1 MLGPLATTNL
11 INVVMFVRVSVS
23 CVVDDVKETP
33 MTRKSAAQQSSS
45 KKNRQS
51 SFPFLEAMQ
60 AESTSLRFLLFN
72 SLMIILQCE
81 IKPSFDLVSSFFF
94 FSSFTFTLLLYSVVI
109 IILLSSSSSSS
120 SSSLL
125 FVHSSFFWCHNKHI
139 CRDSEERVLKPS
151 VYEMVSCC
159 QIHSFPLS
167 I

>member
-33 MTRKSAAQQSSS
+33 MTRNLQHSRAAA

-81 IKPSFDLVSSFFF
+81 INQASIWSPPSSSSPPLPLLYYYILLLLLSFF
-94 FSSFTFTLLLYSVVI
+94 
-109 IILLSSSSSSS
+109 SSSSSSS

-125 FVHSSFFWCHNKHI
+125 FVHSSFFGVTTNIYAEIVRSGC
-139 CRDSEERVLKPS
+139 
-151 VYEMVSCC
+151 
-159 QIHSFPLS
+159 
-167 I
+167 

>member
-94 FSSFTFTLLLYSVVI
+94 FSSFTFTLLLYSVQ
-109 IILLSSSSSSS
+109 
-120 SSSLL
+120 
-125 FVHSSFFWCHNKHI
+125 NYQK
-139 CRDSEERVLKPS
+139 
-151 VYEMVSCC
+151 
-159 QIHSFPLS
+159 
-167 I
+167 